1 MHGVNKKNG
10 ELYLDDTSLS
20 DLAVSFGTPSYVYSA
35 SLIRDNFLEYKDS
48 IRTNDKV
55 CFAVKSNSNI
65 AVLTLNSPP
74 VNALS
79 ANVRE
84 GLHEG
89 VKSAIEDSAVDA
101 IVIICEGR
109 TVIAGAD
116 ITEFGQAP
124 KGPSLYDVQDMIEN
138 STKPVVAAI
147 HGTALGGGLEVAL
160 TCHYRIAVP
169 SAKCGL
175 PEVNLGLLPG
185 AGGTQRL
192 PRIVGAAKALVMMT
206 SGEHVP
212 AEQCLS
218 MGLVDEMADEG
229 KLLEGALSFAGTI
242 VSEKRPLVKVR
253 DAEDKIAA
261 DKGNDALF
269 SDFRKS
275 IARKTRGFLAP
286 EYNIQCIEAAVNK
299 PFDEGIKV
307 EQELFMKLMTGSQ
320 SAAQRYMFFAQRQV
334 TKIPDIEAD
343 TEVKDINSVG
353 VIGAGT
359 MGGGISMNFANVGIP
374 VTIIEQSQE
383 RLDKGIGIIRK
394 NYENSAAKGRITQA
408 QVEERMNLIEGKTSI
423 EALDSQDMI
432 IEAVFENMDLKK
444 DIFKQLDGIC
454 KQGAILASNTSALDV
469 NVIAAETNR
478 PEDVIGLHFF
488 SPANVMRLLEIVRGE
503 KTSKSVV
510 ASSLAVAKKIQ
521 KIAAVVGVCPG
532 FVGNR
537 ILAQRQREANKL
549 ILEGALPWDIDDALF
564 DFGFPMGP
572 FAMSDL
578 AGLDIGWNKDTSNSE
593 SLRDVLCEAG
603 RLGQKSGKG
612 FYIYD
617 ENRNKSPDPEVEAL
631 IRKFG
636 EERQVRMRDI
646 SKEEILERCLY
657 PMINEG
663 FKILEEGMAIRAS
676 DIDIVWTNGYGWP
689 VYEGGPMFYGNT
701 IGFDKVLFWLKKAE
715 LELGPEFKP
724 SAYLEK
730 VVTEEI
736 NIF

>member
-1 MHGVNKKNG
+1 
-10 ELYLDDTSLS
+10 
-20 DLAVSFGTPSYVYSA
+20 
-35 SLIRDNFLEYKDS
+35 LEIKDS
-48 IRTNDKV
+48 
-55 CFAVKSNSNI
+55 F

-84 GLHEG
+84 GLNNG
-89 VKSAIEDSAVDA
+89 VSAAIEDESVKS

-109 TVIAGAD
+109 TFIAGAD

-138 STKPVVAAI
+138 SPKPVIAAI

-192 PRIVGAAKALVMMT
+192 PRIVGAQKALVMMT

-212 AEQCLS
+212 ASQCHE
-218 MGLVDEMADEG
+218 MGLVDEMAE
-229 KLLEGALSFAGTI
+229 EGALESDAIKFANQI
-242 VSEKRPLVKVR
+242 VSEGKPLVKVR
-253 DAEDKIAA
+253 DADEKIKS
-261 DKGNDALF
+261 DRGNDALF
-269 SDFRKS
+269 ADFRKS
-275 IARKTRGFLAP
+275 ILRKTRGFLAP
-286 EYNIQCIEAAVNK
+286 EYNIQCIEAAVNL
-299 PFDEGIKV
+299 PFEEGMKV
-307 EQELFMKLMTGSQ
+307 EQELFMKLMSGSQ

-334 TKIPDIEAD
+334 TKIPDIEKE
-343 TEVKDINSVG
+343 TPLKEINSVG

-359 MGGGISMNFANVGIP
+359 MGGGISMNFANAGIP

-394 NYENSAAKGRITQA
+394 NYENTAAKGRISSE
-408 QVEERMNLIEGKTSI
+408 QVEERMALIDGQTSI
-423 EALDSQDMI
+423 DSLNSQDLI

-444 DIFKQLDGIC
+444 DIFKQLDTIC
-454 KQGAILASNTSALDV
+454 KEGAILASNTSALDV
-469 NVIAAETNR
+469 NEIADVTNR

-488 SPANVMRLLEIVRGE
+488 SPANVMKLLEIVRGD

-510 ASSLAVAKKIQ
+510 ASSLAVAKRIQ

-564 DFGFPMGP
+564 NFGFPMGP

-578 AGLDIGWNKDTSNSE
+578 AGLDIGWNKETSNGE
-593 SLRDVLCEAG
+593 TLRDVLCEAG

-612 FYIYD
+612 FYVYD

-636 EERQVRMRDI
+636 EERQIQMRDI

-689 VYEGGPMFYGNT
+689 VYEGGPMFYGNLV
-701 IGFDKVLFWLKKAE
+701 GYDKVLSWLQNAE
-715 LELGPEFKP
+715 KELGPEFKP

-730 VVTEEI
+730 VVSEKI
-736 NIF
+736 NIL

>member
-1 MHGVNKKNG
+1 MPAINEVTN
-10 ELYLDDTSLS
+10 
-20 DLAVSFGTPSYVYSA
+20 
-35 SLIRDNFLEYKDS
+35 LE
-48 IRTNDKV
+48 IE
-55 CFAVKSNSNI
+55 SNI

-84 GLHEG
+84 GLHVG
-89 VKSAIEDSAVDA
+89 VKQAIEDEDTKA
-101 IVIICEGR
+101 IVLICEGR
-109 TVIAGAD
+109 TFIAGAD

-124 KGPSLYDVQDMIEN
+124 KGPSLFEVQDMIED
-138 STKPVVAAI
+138 SPKPVISAI

-169 SAKCGL
+169 SARCGL

-192 PRIVGAAKALVMMT
+192 PRIVGAQKALQMVT
-206 SGEHVP
+206 SGQHVP
-212 AEQCLS
+212 AKQCLE
-218 MGLVDEMADEG
+218 MGLVDELANEESLLADAI
-229 KLLEGALSFAGTI
+229 KFATTI
-242 VSEKRPLVKVR
+242 VEEKRPLVKVR
-253 DAEDKIAA
+253 DNEENIKA
-261 DKGNDALF
+261 DKGNVTLF
-269 SDFRKS
+269 TDFRKS
-275 IARKTRGFLAP
+275 IARRTRGFLAP

-299 PFDEGIKV
+299 SFEEGLKV
-307 EQELFMKLMTGSQ
+307 ERDLFTKLVTGTQ
-320 SAAQRYMFFAQRQV
+320 SAAQRYVFFSERQV
-334 TKIPDIEAD
+334 NKIPDIPRE
-343 TEVKDINSVG
+343 TEVSEINSVG

-374 VTIIEQSQE
+374 VTIVEQNQE
-383 RLDKGIGIIRK
+383 RLDKGLAVIRK
-394 NYENSAAKGRITQA
+394 NYENTANKGRISMEDVETRMGLITGELSVESLNTQD
-408 QVEERMNLIEGKTSI
+408 L
-423 EALDSQDMI
+423 I
-432 IEAVFENMDLKK
+432 IEAVFENMKLKK
-444 DIFKQLDGIC
+444 EIFNKLDGIA
-454 KQGAILASNTSALDV
+454 KQGAILASNTSALNV
-469 NVIAAETNR
+469 NEIAAETKR

-510 ASSLAVAKKIQ
+510 ASSMSIAKRIG

-578 AGLDIGWNKDTSNSE
+578 AGLDIGWSKETSKGE
-593 SLRDVLCEAG
+593 TLRDVLCEAG

-612 FYIYD
+612 FYLYD
-617 ENRNKSPDPEVEAL
+617 ENRVKSPDPEVEAI
-631 IRKFG
+631 IRDFA
-636 EERQVRMRDI
+636 EARQIRLRDI

-676 DIDIVWTNGYGWP
+676 DIDIVWINGYGWP
-689 VYEGGPMFYGNT
+689 VYELSL
-701 IGFDKVLFWLKKAE
+701 IH
-715 LELGPEFKP
+715 
-724 SAYLEK
+724 
-730 VVTEEI
+730 I
-736 NIF
+736 

>member
-1 MHGVNKKNG
+1 MPAINEVTN
-10 ELYLDDTSLS
+10 
-20 DLAVSFGTPSYVYSA
+20 
-35 SLIRDNFLEYKDS
+35 LEVD
-48 IRTNDKV
+48 
-55 CFAVKSNSNI
+55 SNI

-84 GLHEG
+84 GLHVG
-89 VKSAIEDSAVDA
+89 VKKAVEDESVRAV
-101 IVIICEGR
+101 VLICEGR
-109 TVIAGAD
+109 TFIAGAD

-124 KGPSLYDVQDMIEN
+124 KGPSLFEVQDMIEN
-138 STKPVVAAI
+138 SSKPIISAI

-175 PEVNLGLLPG
+175 PEVKLGLLPG

-192 PRIVGAAKALVMMT
+192 PRIVGAQKALQMVT

-212 AEQCLS
+212 AKECLE
-218 MGLVDEMADEG
+218 MGLIDEMAGEDS
-229 KLLEGALSFAGTI
+229 LLEDAIKFATSI
-242 VSEKRPLVKVR
+242 VEENRPLVKVK
-253 DAEDKIAA
+253 ENEENIKA

-299 PFDEGIKV
+299 PFDEGVKV
-307 EQELFMKLMTGSQ
+307 ERDLFTKLVTGSQ
-320 SAAQRYMFFAQRQV
+320 SAAQRYVFFAERQV
-334 TKIPDIEAD
+334 NKIPDIPRE
-343 TEVKDINSVG
+343 TELKEVNSVG

-374 VTIIEQSQE
+374 VTIVEQNQE
-383 RLDKGIGIIRK
+383 RLDKGLAIIRK
-394 NYENSAAKGRITQA
+394 NYERTAKKGRISTED
-408 QVEERMNLIEGKTSI
+408 VETRMGLISGELSI
-423 EALDSQDMI
+423 EALSSQDLI

-444 DIFKQLDGIC
+444 EIFRKLDGIS
-454 KQGAILASNTSALDV
+454 KEGAILASNTSALNV
-469 NVIAAETNR
+469 NEIAAETKR

-503 KTSKSVV
+503 KTSKSAV
-510 ASSLAVAKKIQ
+510 ASSMAVAKKIG

-549 ILEGALPWDIDDALF
+549 ILEGALPWDVDEALF

-578 AGLDIGWNKDTSNSE
+578 AGLDIGWNKETSKGE
-593 SLRDVLCEAG
+593 TLRDLLCEAG

-612 FYIYD
+612 FYLYD
-617 ENRNKSPDPEVEAL
+617 ENRNKSPDPEVEAI
-631 IRKFG
+631 IRKFA
-636 EERQVRMRDI
+636 EARQIRLRDI
-646 SKEEILERCLY
+646 NKEEILERCLY

-676 DIDIVWTNGYGWP
+676 DIDIVWINGYGWP
-689 VYEGGPMFYGNT
+689 VYEGGPMFYGSVV
-701 IGFDKVLFWLKKAE
+701 GFDKVLEWLKKME
-715 LELGPEFKP
+715 QELGPEFKP
-724 SAYLEK
+724 SSYLEK
-730 VVTEEI
+730 VVEKNI
-736 NIF
+736 NIFA

>member
-1 MHGVNKKNG
+1 
-10 ELYLDDTSLS
+10 
-20 DLAVSFGTPSYVYSA
+20 
-35 SLIRDNFLEYKDS
+35 
-48 IRTNDKV
+48 
-55 CFAVKSNSNI
+55 
-65 AVLTLNSPP
+65 
-74 VNALS
+74 
-79 ANVRE
+79 
-84 GLHEG
+84 
-89 VKSAIEDSAVDA
+89 
-101 IVIICEGR
+101 
-109 TVIAGAD
+109 
-116 ITEFGQAP
+116 
-124 KGPSLYDVQDMIEN
+124 
-138 STKPVVAAI
+138 
-147 HGTALGGGLEVAL
+147 
-160 TCHYRIAVP
+160 
-169 SAKCGL
+169 
-175 PEVNLGLLPG
+175 LPG

-212 AEQCLS
+212 ASQCLE
-218 MGLVDEMADEG
+218 MGLVDEMADEDN
-229 KLLEGALSFAGTI
+229 LLGGAVSFAKKI
-242 VSEKRPLVKVR
+242 VSENRPLVKVR
-253 DAEDKIAA
+253 DADDKIKS

-275 IARKTRGFLAP
+275 VARKTRGFLAP
-286 EYNIQCIEAAVNK
+286 EYNIQCVEAAVNL
-299 PFDEGIKV
+299 PFEEGLKV
-307 EQELFMKLMTGSQ
+307 EQDLFMKLMTGSQ
-320 SAAQRYMFFAQRQV
+320 SAAQRYIFFAQRQV
-334 TKIPDIEAD
+334 TKIPDIEKD
-343 TEVKDINSVG
+343 TEIKSIESVG

-383 RLDKGIGIIRK
+383 RLDKGLSIIRK
-394 NYENSAAKGRITQA
+394 NYENTAAKGRITSE
-408 QVEERMNLIEGKTSI
+408 QVEERMSLIDGQTT
-423 EALDSQDMI
+423 LDSLNTQDLI
-432 IEAVFENMDLKK
+432 IEAVFENMNLKK
-444 DIFKQLDGIC
+444 DIFKQLDEIC
-454 KQGAILASNTSALDV
+454 KEGAILASNTSALDV
-469 NVIAAETNR
+469 NEIAAETKR

-510 ASSLAVAKKIQ
+510 ASSLAIAKRIQ

-578 AGLDIGWNKDTSNSE
+578 AGLDIGWNKETSNGE
-593 SLRDVLCEAG
+593 TLRDVLCEAG

-612 FYIYD
+612 FYVYD

-631 IRKFG
+631 IKKFG
-636 EERQVRMRDI
+636 EERQIQMRDI

-689 VYEGGPMFYGNT
+689 VYEGGPMFYGNLV
-701 IGFDKVLFWLKKAE
+701 GYDKVLAWLQQAE
-715 LELGPEFKP
+715 KELGPEFKP
-724 SAYLEK
+724 SPYLER
-730 VVTEEI
+730 VVAEKI
-736 NIF
+736 NIL